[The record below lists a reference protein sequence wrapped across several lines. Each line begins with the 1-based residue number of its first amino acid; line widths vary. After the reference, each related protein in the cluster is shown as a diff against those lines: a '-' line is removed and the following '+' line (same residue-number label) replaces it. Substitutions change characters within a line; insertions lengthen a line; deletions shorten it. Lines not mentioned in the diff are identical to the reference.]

1 MVLGCSYWLL
11 GFVIAFELCWLIILC
26 DCCMV
31 AGLMFHCLLIVW
43 AVVYELAV
51 YGYLRGFGVWFV
63 FGLFSLLGLV
73 VSALVCLVWFGCFGL
88 RVGGYWVRRGL

>member
-26 DCCMV
+26 GCCMV

-43 AVVYELAV
+43 AVVYELGCLWLFV
-51 YGYLRGFGVWFV
+51 WVWCLVCIWFV
-63 FGLFSLLGLV
+63 FV
-73 VSALVCLVWFGCFGL
+73 VGVGC
-88 RVGGYWVRRGL
+88 